1 MSGNLGDA
9 INQSLVT
16 MDDVDTAI
24 RQSFGVRM
32 RLGHFDQPGPLQKV
46 EQSVLCDPDAIELA
60 RDGAAQGT
68 VLLHNARD
76 AAGTAMLPL
85 HAATAGAVA
94 VLGPHGSPHYGR
106 SMGYYYFGAHG
117 CMPVCGTNAT
127 NQGPFYTV
135 ADAFREHAKS
145 VVQVDGVADCS
156 THNESGIPAAV
167 AAAKSA
173 DTVVLAVGTDL
184 TIAAE
189 GGDAT
194 NLTLSPAQQAL
205 VTAVLGAAKGKV
217 LVVLT
222 TAVPLDITDLLANE
236 KVGAI
241 VHLGVPGIQA
251 VGVGDVLFGKKAIA
265 GRLDQTWYPK
275 VFADELSIFDMNL
288 RPGPS
293 AYPRPDCT
301 QRPASACPRAVNPG
315 VTHRFCECR
324 NGWR

>member
-1 MSGNLGDA
+1 M
-9 INQSLVT
+9 I
-16 MDDVDTAI
+16 
-24 RQSFGVRM
+24 VRT
-32 RLGHFDQPGPLQKV
+32 
-46 EQSVLCDPDAIELA
+46 
-60 RDGAAQGT
+60 GAAQGT

-76 AAGTAMLPL
+76 AAGKAMLPL

-106 SMGYYYFGAHG
+106 AMGYYYFGAHG
-117 CMPVCGTNAT
+117 CMPVCGTNST

-145 VVQVDGVADCS
+145 VMQVDGVADCS
-156 THNESGIPAAV
+156 THNESGIPEAV

-184 TIAAE
+184 TVAAE

-222 TAVPLDITDLLANE
+222 TAVPLDITDLLAND

-251 VGVGDVLFGKKAIA
+251 VGVEATVTGGGGFVEDKLV
-265 GRLDQTWYPK
+265 
-275 VFADELSIFDMNL
+275 
-288 RPGPS
+288 
-293 AYPRPDCT
+293 CT
-301 QRPASACPRAVNPG
+301 
-315 VTHRFCECR
+315 
-324 NGWR
+324 